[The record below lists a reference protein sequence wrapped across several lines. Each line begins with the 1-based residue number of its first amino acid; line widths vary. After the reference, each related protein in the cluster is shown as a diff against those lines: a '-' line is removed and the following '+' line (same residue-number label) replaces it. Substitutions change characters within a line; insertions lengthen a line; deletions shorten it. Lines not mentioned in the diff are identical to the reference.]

1 MCCWLVWLVLA
12 GGAGVCSAVHTGA
25 ALGLTSAYLETQG
38 WGGFWVSPWEVSSSA
53 SQDVKLSSA
62 SQTSI
67 SRLVL
72 SIP

>member
-1 MCCWLVWLVLA
+1 MCCWLEPA
-12 GGAGVCSAVHTGA
+12 GGARVRSAAHRGA

-38 WGGFWVSPWEVSSSA
+38 WEGFWVSPSEVSSPA
-53 SQDVKLSSA
+53 SQGMELSSA